1 MKCRRRNKAEELSEG
16 LSTGDSTGATGD
28 LFFHSGAAN
37 GLLSGIVGIGSA
49 PIPGEPQYVALE
61 IAKAFQK
68 TAEFALA
75 RAATFAG
82 DAFGDGIGRE
92 PSSTSAANVV
102 LCVLQRFFITFHE
115 LIILDSPIQGFQSSS
130 YVIYL
135 KFAASPLDSICCL
148 HISIIC
154 V

>member
-37 GLLSGIVGIGSA
+37 GLFSGIVGIGSA
-49 PIPGEPQYVALE
+49 PIPGEPQYV
-61 IAKAFQK
+61 
-68 TAEFALA
+68 ALA